1 MNLTSIHKDDGS
13 ISASGIW
20 RCMSCS
26 VGYIRGLDPM
36 LLWCRLAAVA
46 LIPPLAWERP
56 YAVGA
61 PPPQKRKNSSVMMTA
76 KREWRRKE
84 DRDLET
90 AFKVLA
96 SPCS

>member
-1 MNLTSIHKDDGS
+1 
-13 ISASGIW
+13 
-20 RCMSCS
+20 MSCS

-56 YAVGA
+56 YAVGV
-61 PPPQKRKNSSVMMTA
+61 PPPQKKEKLLSNDDSKEGIEE
-76 KREWRRKE
+76 KRGQGPRNC
-84 DRDLET
+84 L
-90 AFKVLA
+90 KVLA